1 MGEFHQI
8 AGYDIVAKLGEGA
21 HSSLYAVRDSKGQVM
36 VLKRVVKEGAS
47 QQRYL
52 DQALA
57 EHAVAKEVDHPRVRK
72 TIKVIKQRSVI
83 RVSEV
88 LVLLE
93 MVDGVTLEDYKPRT
107 QLDVCRVFD
116 QAAEGLAAMHAAG
129 FVHADIKPNNIMV
142 TEDKGAVLIDF
153 GQSCKAGA
161 IKPRIQ
167 GTPDYIAPEQ
177 VKRQA
182 ITERTDVFNLGST
195 FYWVLTGEHTS
206 TLVSKRK
213 DDVSIKSDDG
223 GRKKLKPPAE
233 FNPEIAPA
241 LSSLIMDCVQRDSAA
256 RPQNMQQVR
265 DRLVIAEA
273 QISRQVRGRVE
284 SEPGKAA
291 G

>member
-8 AGYDIVAKLGEGA
+8 AGYDVVAKLGEGA

-36 VLKRVVKEGAS
+36 VLKRVLKEGAS

-57 EHAVAKEVDHPRVRK
+57 EHAVAQEVNHPRVRK
-72 TIKVIKQRSVI
+72 TIKVMKNRSVI
-83 RVSEV
+83 RVNEV

-93 MVDGVTLEDYKPRT
+93 MVDGVTLEKYKPRN
-107 QLDVCRVFD
+107 QIDICRIFD
-116 QAAEGLAAMHAAG
+116 QAAEGLAAMHDAG

-142 TEDKGAVLIDF
+142 TEREGVKLIDF
-153 GQSCKAGA
+153 GQSCKIGA

-195 FYWVLTGEHTS
+195 IYWVLTGEHTS

-213 DDVSIKSDDG
+213 DDVSVKSDDG
-223 GRKKLKPPAE
+223 GRKKLASPIE
-233 FNPEIAPA
+233 RNPEIAPA
-241 LSSLIMDCVQRDSAA
+241 LSSLVMDCIQRDPMQ

-265 DRLVIAEA
+265 DRLVIADA
-273 QISRQVRGRVE
+273 QIRRQTRTQAGAE
-284 SEPGKAA
+284 SGQAA

>member
-72 TIKVIKQRSVI
+72 TIKVIKQRSLI

-93 MVDGVTLEDYKPRT
+93 MVDGVTLEDYKPRN
-107 QLDVCRVFD
+107 QLDICRIFD
-116 QAAEGLAAMHAAG
+116 ESAEGLAAMHAAG
-129 FVHADIKPNNIMV
+129 FVHADLKPNNIMV
-142 TEDKGAVLIDF
+142 TEKLGAVLIDF

-195 FYWVLTGEHTS
+195 FYWKLTGKHTS
-206 TLVSKRK
+206 TLKSTRK
-213 DDVSIKSDDG
+213 DDVSIKSDED
-223 GRKKLKPPAE
+223 GRKKLSPPIE
-233 FNPEIAPA
+233 FNPEISPA
-241 LSSLIMDCVQRDSAA
+241 LSSLIMDCVRKDPMS
-256 RPQNMQQVR
+256 RPQTMQQIR

-273 QISRQVRGRVE
+273 QIRRQMRTT
-284 SEPGKAA
+284 SEAKVDKAA
-291 G
+291 T

>member
-8 AGYDIVAKLGEGA
+8 AGYDVVAKLGEGA

-36 VLKRVVKEGAS
+36 VLKRVLKEGAS

-57 EHAVAKEVDHPRVRK
+57 EHAVAQEVNHPRVRK
-72 TIKVIKQRSVI
+72 TIKVMKNRSVI
-83 RVSEV
+83 RVNEV

-93 MVDGVTLEDYKPRT
+93 MVDGVTLEKYKTRN
-107 QLDVCRVFD
+107 QIDICRIFD
-116 QAAEGLAAMHAAG
+116 QAAEGLAAMHDAG

-142 TEDKGAVLIDF
+142 TEREGVKLIDF
-153 GQSCKAGA
+153 GQSCKIGA

-195 FYWVLTGEHTS
+195 IYWVLTGEHTS

-213 DDVSIKSDDG
+213 DDVSVKSDDG
-223 GRKKLKPPAE
+223 GRKKLASPIE
-233 FNPEIAPA
+233 RNPEIAPA
-241 LSSLIMDCVQRDSAA
+241 LSSLVMDCIQRDPMQ

-265 DRLVIAEA
+265 DRLVIADA
-273 QISRQVRGRVE
+273 QIRRQTRTQAGAE
-284 SEPGKAA
+284 SGQAA

>member
-8 AGYDIVAKLGEGA
+8 AGFDVVEKLGEGA
-21 HSSLYAVRDSKGQVM
+21 HSSLFKVRDPKGQVM

-57 EHAVAKEVDHPRVRK
+57 EHAVAQAVDHPRVRK
-72 TIKVIKQRSVI
+72 TIKVMKQRSVI

-93 MVDGVTLEDYKPRT
+93 MVDGETLEKARPQD
-107 QLDVCRVFD
+107 QLEICRIFD
-116 QAAEGLAAMHAAG
+116 EAAEGLAAMHDAG
-129 FVHADIKPNNIMV
+129 YVHADIKPNNIMV
-142 TEDKGAVLIDF
+142 TEDRGAVLIDF

-182 ITERTDVFNLGST
+182 ITEQTDVFNLGST
-195 FYWVLTGEHTS
+195 FYWVLTDKHTS

-213 DDVSIKSDDG
+213 DDVSVKGSEG
-223 GRKKLKPPAE
+223 GRKPLAAPIE
-233 FNPEIAPA
+233 LNPEIAPA
-241 LSSLIMDCVQRDSAA
+241 LSSLVMDCVQKDPHK

-273 QISRQVRGRVE
+273 QIRRAART
-284 SEPGKAA
+284 AA
-291 G
+291 GAGQG

>member
-21 HSSLYAVRDSKGQVM
+21 HSALYAVRDSKGQVM
-36 VLKRVVKEGAS
+36 VLKRVLKEGAS

-57 EHAVAKEVDHPRVRK
+57 EHEVAKAVDHPRVRK
-72 TIKVIKQRSVI
+72 TIKVMKNRSLI
-83 RVSEV
+83 RVNEV

-93 MVDGVTLEDYKPRT
+93 MVDGVTLEALKPRN
-107 QLDVCRVFD
+107 QLEICRVFD
-116 QAAEGLAAMHAAG
+116 QAAEGLAAMHEAG

-142 TEDKGAVLIDF
+142 TEQDGVKLIDF

-213 DDVSIKSDDG
+213 GDVPVKDNGG
-223 GRKKLKPPAE
+223 GRKKLAPPIE
-233 FNPEIAPA
+233 FNPELAPA
-241 LSSLIMDCVQRDSAA
+241 LSSLVMDCVQRDPAA
-256 RPQNMQQVR
+256 RPQNMQQIR
-265 DRLVIAEA
+265 DRLAIAEA
-273 QISRQVRGRVE
+273 QIRRQQRTKAKNDA
-284 SEPGKAA
+284 GKAA